1 MKRLI
6 TFYESKMS
14 TETENQN
21 TVSLSAA
28 ATQTAPPEKKV
39 TVVCKICEA
48 TINDG
53 DRKLVCSKPKCAAV
67 TCTTC
72 IDSMLKTM
80 FGQPTLNY
88 PLSCVLCKHP
98 FDTTDVDHI
107 LIKHQQYEQFI
118 ACVLPL
124 FWSKDCLQQNE
135 QLAQCMYS
143 T

>member
-1 MKRLI
+1 
-6 TFYESKMS
+6 MS
-14 TETENQN
+14 TENETQIIPAPPPTTEAS
-21 TVSLSAA
+21 TL
-28 ATQTAPPEKKV
+28 PEKKV
-39 TVVCKICEA
+39 TIECKICEG

-53 DRKLVCSKPKCAAV
+53 DTKLICSKPKCAAV

-80 FGQPTLNY
+80 FSHPTLNY
-88 PLSCVLCKHP
+88 PLSCGACEQS